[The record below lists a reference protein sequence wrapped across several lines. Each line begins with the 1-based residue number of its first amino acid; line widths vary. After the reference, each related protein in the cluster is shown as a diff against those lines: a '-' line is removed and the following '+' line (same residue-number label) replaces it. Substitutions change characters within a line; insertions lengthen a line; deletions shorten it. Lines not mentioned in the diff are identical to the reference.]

1 MDIEALRNSPIGRL
15 VPIGGH
21 DPRLGEAYEYVA
33 YVPDPLPAD
42 LKLEAQTYAAVIDA
56 AAAMARGGG
65 LSRSVGMSR
74 R

>member
-33 YVPDPLPAD
+33 YVPDPFLRTSNW
-42 LKLEAQTYAAVIDA
+42 KLRP
-56 AAAMARGGG
+56 MPR
-65 LSRSVGMSR
+65 
-74 R
+74 